1 MACYSLRA
9 RTRIL
14 SLSPPPPPLP
24 RTHTPLHPCLL
35 QLFHL
40 KLQGIVGSGRTA
52 VQPASED
59 MVVAHASE
67 SDSLTDASL
76 MSSMPLNS
84 KVSCVTQQ
92 AVPPIQAVHDS
103 EIHSRVTATGMR
115 SSSEQPSPSNGSASG
130 SDSARDSESPPQ
142 PASAPGTGR
151 ETQSGVAQP
160 EVSRYT
166 SSS

>member
-9 RTRIL
+9 RTRIR
-14 SLSPPPPPLP
+14 SPPPPPPLP
-24 RTHTPLHPCLL
+24 RAHTPLHPCL
-35 QLFHL
+35 QLVHL
-40 KLQGIVGSGRTA
+40 KLQGIVGSGHTVQPVSEDTA
-52 VQPASED
+52 VAR
-59 MVVAHASE
+59 ASE
-67 SDSLTDASL
+67 SESLTDASL

-84 KVSCVTQQ
+84 KVSCAQQ
-92 AVPPIQAVHDS
+92 AVVPPIQVVHDS

-151 ETQSGVAQP
+151 ETQSGVAQ
-160 EVSRYT
+160 VSRYT